1 MYTFESK
8 FFSEEFKAKALEAI
22 EEARSFLTPEDF
34 LKESNGVQSEAE
46 SVASWGHR
54 WKNKDHCYQS
64 MVMFLSGHMRD
75 VRGPGFMTEE
85 EAHTLEDSML
95 GSGHDGLTLG
105 QAAREGLLGAISCD
119 HWYMFEKQWD

>member
-8 FFSEEFKAKALEAI
+8 FFSEEFKTKALEAI

-34 LKESNGVQSEAE
+34 LKETSCQSEAE

-54 WKNKDHCYQS
+54 WKRNDDCYQS
-64 MVMFLSGHMRD
+64 MIMFLSRHMRD

-85 EAHTLEDSML
+85 EAHSLEASMCR
-95 GSGHDGLTLG
+95 SGLDGLTFK
-105 QAAREGLLGAISCD
+105 QAAREGVLGAISCD
-119 HWYMFEKQWD
+119 HWYLFEKQWD